1 MKMGK
6 TILIEKRSLLWM
18 ILLRLLIVS
27 LLLVL
32 AVVIEYSASFVFPV
46 VSLLYLILAA
56 YLLSGVYF
64 LLYVWGKHLKA
75 QALVQILGDL
85 LLVTV
90 FVHLSGGITSSAYFL
105 YVLPILAAGFVLSRR
120 AAYLAAAFAAILFGI
135 LVDAMYLGLFSPFD
149 TEAAADLSLG
159 SVLYDI
165 FIAWSA
171 FFLIA
176 FLVSE
181 LAARLRRTREA
192 LRVARRDLAIGERL
206 ADAGRISA
214 TMAHEVRNP
223 LAAISG
229 SIQVLRREIVL
240 DREQRELMD
249 VVVKESQRVSHILD
263 QFLDFAQP
271 QKQAFAV
278 ISLPDLIDE
287 TLTIL
292 KGSGE
297 LNGRVEVRGNF
308 ASSGIH
314 YYGSSAQFKQIFWNI
329 LKNSLKAMPEGGAL
343 EIDLSSAENKEV
355 RLRFADTGI
364 GMTPEEVERL
374 FEPFRSGFEGGRG
387 LGLALVRRIV
397 DDYEGRIEVRSE
409 KNKGTDITITLPW
422 REKSEP

>member
-1 MKMGK
+1 MGK
-6 TILIEKRSLLWM
+6 AAPVEKRSILWM

-46 VSLLYLILAA
+46 ISLLYLILAT

-64 LLYVWGKHLKA
+64 LLYLWGERLKT
-75 QALVQILGDL
+75 QALLQILGDL
-85 LLVTV
+85 LLVTI
-90 FVHLSGGITSSAYFL
+90 FVHLSGGVTSSAYFL
-105 YVLPILAAGFVLSRR
+105 YVLPILGAGFVLSRR
-120 AAYLAAAFAAILFGI
+120 AAYLTAALAAIFFGV
-135 LVDAMYLGLFSPFD
+135 LVDAMYLGLFTPVD
-149 TEAAADLSLG
+149 PEAAVDLSLG
-159 SVLYDI
+159 SILYDI

-181 LAARLRRTREA
+181 LAARLRRAREA
-192 LRVARRDLAIGERL
+192 LRIARRDLAIGERL

-214 TMAHEVRNP
+214 TMAHEIRNP

-229 SIQVLRREIVL
+229 SVQVLRREIPL
-240 DREQRELMD
+240 DTEQRGLMD

-271 QKQAFAV
+271 QRQAFAV
-278 ISLPDLIDE
+278 VSLPDLLDE

-292 KGSGE
+292 RGSGE

-308 ASSGIH
+308 ASSGLH
-314 YYGSSAQFKQIFWNI
+314 YFGSAAQFKQVFWNI
-329 LKNSLKAMPEGGAL
+329 LKNSLKAMPGGGA
-343 EIDLSSAENKEV
+343 IDIDFEAEDK
-355 RLRFADTGI
+355 RGIRMRFADTGI
-364 GMTPEEVERL
+364 GMSPEEVGRL
-374 FEPFRSGFEGGRG
+374 FEPFQSGFEGGRG

-409 KNKGTDITITLPW
+409 KYKGTEITISLPA
-422 REKSEP
+422 RERAEP

>member
-1 MKMGK
+1 MGNAV
-6 TILIEKRSLLWM
+6 TVEKRSILWM

-27 LLLVL
+27 VLLVL
-32 AVVIEYSASFVFPV
+32 AVVVEYSASFVFPI

-56 YLLSGVYF
+56 YFLSGVFFLFYF
-64 LLYVWGKHLKA
+64 WGKYLRA
-75 QALVQILGDL
+75 QAVVQILGDL
-85 LLVTV
+85 VLVTI

-105 YVLPILAAGFVLSRR
+105 YVLPILGAGFVLSRR
-120 AAYLAAAFAAILFGI
+120 AAYLTAALAAIFFGV

-149 TEAAADLSLG
+149 PEAEAELSLG

-165 FIAWSA
+165 FVAWSA

-192 LRVARRDLAIGERL
+192 LRIARRDLAIGEKL
-206 ADAGRISA
+206 AEAGRISA
-214 TMAHEVRNP
+214 TMAHEIRNP

-229 SIQVLRREIVL
+229 SVQVLRREVPVSP
-240 DREQRELMD
+240 EQRGLMD

-278 ISLPDLIDE
+278 ISLPDLLDE

-292 KGSGE
+292 RGSGE

-308 ASSGIH
+308 ASSGLH
-314 YYGSSAQFKQIFWNI
+314 YFGSAAQFKQIFWNI
-329 LKNSLKAMPEGGAL
+329 LKNSLKAMPEGGDL
-343 EIDLSSAENKEV
+343 KIDFSAEEESREV
-355 RLRFADTGI
+355 RLKFADTGI
-364 GMTPEEVERL
+364 GMSREEVGRL
-374 FEPFRSGFEGGRG
+374 FEPFHSGFEGGRG

-409 KNKGTDITITLPW
+409 KHKGTEITISLPV
-422 REKSEP
+422 RERPET

>member
-1 MKMGK
+1 MGK
-6 TILIEKRSLLWM
+6 TVPVEKRSILWM
-18 ILLRLLIVS
+18 ILLRLLIVT

-56 YLLSGVYF
+56 YLLSGIYF
-64 LLYVWGKHLKA
+64 LLYLWGERLKA
-75 QALVQILGDL
+75 QAVVQILGDL
-85 LLVTV
+85 ILVTI
-90 FVHLSGGITSSAYFL
+90 FVHLSGGVTSSAYFL
-105 YVLPILAAGFVLSRR
+105 YVLPILGAGFVLSRR
-120 AAYLAAAFAAILFGI
+120 AAYLTAALAAILFGV
-135 LVDAMYLGLFSPFD
+135 LVDAMYLGLFTPAD
-149 TEAAADLSLG
+149 PEAAVDLSLG
-159 SVLYDI
+159 SILYDI

-181 LAARLRRTREA
+181 LAVRLRRAREA
-192 LRVARRDLAIGERL
+192 LRIARRDLAIGERL

-214 TMAHEVRNP
+214 TMAHEIRNP

-229 SIQVLRREIVL
+229 SVQVLRREIPL
-240 DREQRELMD
+240 DPEQKGLMD

-271 QKQAFAV
+271 QRQAFAV
-278 ISLPDLIDE
+278 VSLPDLLDE

-292 KGSGE
+292 RGSGE

-308 ASSGIH
+308 ASSRLH
-314 YYGSSAQFKQIFWNI
+314 YFGSAAQFKQIFWNI
-329 LKNSLKAMPEGGAL
+329 LKNSLKAMPEGGAVDIDFAAEDKR
-343 EIDLSSAENKEV
+343 EI
-355 RLRFADTGI
+355 RMRFADTGI
-364 GMTPEEVERL
+364 GMTPGEVERL
-374 FEPFRSGFEGGRG
+374 FEPFQSGFEGGRG

-409 KNKGTDITITLPW
+409 KYKGTEITISLPA
-422 REKSEP
+422 REKAEP